1 MTELSKRAAQIRLVV
16 FDVDGVFTDGRL
28 HYGADGESLKVF
40 HVHDGQ
46 GIKRLLKQGVEVAV
60 ISGRDSAAVTRR
72 MQDLGIR
79 HVFQGDEDK
88 LPLFERLLAQFA
100 LSSEQA
106 ACVGD
111 DLPDLPLMERAGLAI
126 AVANALP
133 EIREHAHYVTHAGGG
148 RGAVRE
154 VCDLILSARRV
165 RA

>member
-1 MTELSKRAAQIRLVV
+1 MNIQERAARVRLVV

-28 HYGADGESLKVF
+28 HYGPGGEELKVF

-46 GIKRLLKQGVEVAV
+46 GVKRLLKSGVAAAV

-72 MQDLGIR
+72 MQDLGIA

-88 LPLFERLLAQFA
+88 LPIFERLLKKLA
-100 LSSEQA
+100 LGPEEV

-111 DLPDLPLMERAGLAI
+111 DLPDLPLLEKAGFAI

-133 EIREHAHYVTHAGGG
+133 AVRAKAHLVTGATGGN
-148 RGAVRE
+148 GAVRE
-154 VCDLILSARRV
+154 VCDLLLAARERG
-165 RA
+165 A